1 MTTNQLVGMVL
12 VVVGL
17 IDLII
22 VPKMMDAVWRKAKRP
37 PSWTESLNMVV
48 RMIGIVFL
56 FFGISYY
63 FYGQLE

>member
-1 MTTNQLVGMVL
+1 MTTNQLAGMAL
-12 VVVGL
+12 IVVGL

-22 VPKMMDAVWRKAKRP
+22 VPRMMDAVWRKARRHP
-37 PSWTESLNMVV
+37 PWTESLNMVI
-48 RMIGIVFL
+48 RIIGVVFL

>member
-1 MTTNQLVGMVL
+1 MTTNQLAGMVL
-12 VVVGL
+12 IVVGL

-22 VPKMMDAVWRKAKRP
+22 VPRMMDAVWRKARRLP
-37 PSWTESLNMVV
+37 PWTESLNMVI
-48 RMIGIVFL
+48 RIIGVVFL

>member
-1 MTTNQLVGMVL
+1 MTTNQLAGMVL
-12 VVVGL
+12 IVVGL

-22 VPKMMDAVWRKAKRP
+22 VPKMMDAVWRKAKRRP
-37 PSWTESLNMVV
+37 PWTESLNMVI
-48 RMIGIVFL
+48 RIIGVVFL

>member
-1 MTTNQLVGMVL
+1 MTTNQLAGIVL
-12 VVVGL
+12 IVVGL

-22 VPKMMDAVWRKAKRP
+22 VPKMMDAVWRKAKRLP
-37 PSWTESLNMVV
+37 RWTESLNMVI
-48 RMIGIVFL
+48 RIIGVVFL